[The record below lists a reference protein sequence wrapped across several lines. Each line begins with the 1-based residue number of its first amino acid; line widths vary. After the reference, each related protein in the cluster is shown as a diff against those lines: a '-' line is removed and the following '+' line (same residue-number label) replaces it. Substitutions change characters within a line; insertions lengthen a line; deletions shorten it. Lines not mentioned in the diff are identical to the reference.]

1 MAKVSQH
8 KTQLGI
14 DLAQTKEKNNLLSNQ
29 LRQKYH
35 RNMNLRNELEE
46 ERQRIANLERKLA
59 ASNSSLEQFDQ
70 RNERLTGELTQANQR
85 NVNLEREQNHLSIQ
99 LRQERENKAKLERQL
114 KVSRYSGYFALLDG
128 IYSANQLKTNIQKQ
142 NHLQKL
148 RNSAIELWNEYQ
160 DRGSDISPD
169 YSRIDYQE
177 AYLLCY
183 FLPYSQLV
191 PYLLNKLILKKNF
204 SYQLPEKGLLTA
216 SFFGCGP
223 GPEIF
228 GLMRYLGSVQPSIS
242 ISAAMLDRESWTHS
256 RKIVRQLLDRVWSSD
271 LYNVQEFNTDIVGSP
286 SEFLPA
292 DSEKWVKRSDL
303 IVIQHCLN
311 ERHNA
316 KSEQLV
322 KNMKQLVEN
331 MKTGAVMLIIE
342 RANYVKDLLG
352 QFCRV
357 LQTEFRN
364 SVEFVPK
371 IAGTEKIKPLLEIIP
386 KELATNFLIH
396 QRSKSVNSVEFIWVA
411 VVKK

>member
-1 MAKVSQH
+1 MLNPVLIVISVVIFFIFLIILILIKLAKVSQH
-8 KTQLGI
+8 KTQLEM
-14 DLAQTKEKNNLLSNQ
+14 D
-29 LRQKYH
+29 
-35 RNMNLRNELEE
+35 LEE
-46 ERQRIANLERKLA
+46 ERQHITNLKRKLA
-59 ASNSSLEQFDQ
+59 TSNSSLEQPDQ
-70 RNERLTGELTQANQR
+70 RNEQLIGELKQATQR
-85 NVNLEREQNHLSIQ
+85 NVNLEREQKRLSIQ
-99 LRQERENKAKLERQL
+99 LRQERQNKTKLEKQL

-128 IYSANQLKTNIQKQ
+128 IYSANQLRTDIQKQ
-142 NHLQKL
+142 THLQKL
-148 RNSAIELWNEYQ
+148 RNSAIELWSEYQ
-160 DRGSDISPD
+160 SSDISPD

-242 ISAAMLDRESWTHS
+242 ISAAMLDRESWKHG
-256 RKIVRQLLDRVWSSD
+256 RKIIRQLLDRVWNSD
-271 LYNVQEFNTDIVGSP
+271 LYNYNIQEFNADIVGSP

-292 DSEKWVKRSDL
+292 DSEEWVKRSDL

-364 SVEFVPK
+364 SVEFVPN
-371 IAGTEKIKPLLEIIP
+371 IEGTEKIKPLLDIIP

-396 QRSKSVNSVEFIWVA
+396 QRSNSVNSVEFIWVA